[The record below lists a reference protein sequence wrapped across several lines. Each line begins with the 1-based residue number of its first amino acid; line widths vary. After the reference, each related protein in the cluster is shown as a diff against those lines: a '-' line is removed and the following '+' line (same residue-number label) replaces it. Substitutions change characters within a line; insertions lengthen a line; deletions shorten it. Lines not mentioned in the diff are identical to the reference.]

1 LSEMPPLGSHTA
13 AAEPNHGFE
22 DSRRLLGANRFFAD
36 TAVQLT
42 PLGPLA
48 QDASAHTQWQARVQ
62 ALTQA
67 LGWPSAQPI
76 AQRHARQSTLA
87 FAAPWNLLF
96 TATEINEWAWEQVNA
111 AHGVEGFDLAQPA
124 GDVDAVQ
131 THFAERAAAERRPV
145 LESTRDAVRSRG
157 LPDYLDDEAYSI
169 GEGRHSKTWR
179 LYETPARVDVPWPK
193 MLAKPKVIV
202 TGSNGK
208 TTTVRLLAQMA
219 MHSGHIVGHC
229 CTEGVFLNGHV
240 LQAGDYSGPA
250 GARAVLRHPHVSA
263 AVLETARGGL
273 LRRGLAVAR
282 AEVAVVTN
290 LSADHF
296 GEYGVDGLQDLAEV
310 KLIIAHAV
318 RERGVLVLN
327 ADDEVLMTTAQRLP
341 HARDAQQALFAQDEA
356 HPALLAR
363 RAAGGST
370 VGASKGELWLYDGR
384 LRSSLG
390 RLEAMPLM
398 LGGAAAY
405 NQCNLSAAALAAS
418 LSGWSPMAI
427 RRVLAE
433 FGRKP
438 QDNPGRLER
447 YALRGATVLIDYAHN
462 PDGLARLL
470 DVARALKPNRLLL
483 LLGQAGNRED
493 EAIAELARTA
503 ARHAPDAVCLKRMST
518 QYLRG
523 RPAEEVPAL
532 LRAALLDSGL
542 PAERIHD
549 GLDEETSALS
559 LLAQAQ
565 AGDVVVLP
573 LHDAPTRL
581 KVASALGR

>member
-1 LSEMPPLGSHTA
+1 LDVAS
-13 AAEPNHGFE
+13 AEAPEPHHAFE
-22 DSRRLLGANRFFAD
+22 DSRRLMGANRYYAG

-42 PLGPLA
+42 PGGPLA
-48 QDASAHTQWQARVQ
+48 QDAAAHALWQQHVQ

-67 LGWPSAQPI
+67 LGWPPAQPM
-76 AQRHARQSTLA
+76 ARRHARQSTLA

-96 TATEINEWAWEQVNA
+96 SATEINEWAWEQVNA
-111 AHGVEGFDLAQPA
+111 AHGVAGFDLAQPA
-124 GDVDAVQ
+124 GDAATVQ
-131 THFAERAAAERRPV
+131 AHFAARAAAERRPV
-145 LESTRDAVRSRG
+145 LEGTRDAVRSRG

-169 GEGRHSKTWR
+169 GEGRHSKTWQ
-179 LYETPARVDVPWPK
+179 LYEAPARVDVPWPR
-193 MLAKPKVIV
+193 MLAKPKVLV

-219 MHSGHIVGHC
+219 MHSGHVVGHC

-240 LQAGDYSGPA
+240 LQEGDYSGPA

-273 LRRGLAVAR
+273 LRRGLAVER
-282 AEVAVVTN
+282 GEVAVVTN

-327 ADDEVLMTTAQRLP
+327 ADDEMLMATAQRLP
-341 HARDAQQALFAQDEA
+341 HAREAQHALFAQDDA
-356 HPALLAR
+356 HPALQAL
-363 RAAGGST
+363 RAAGGRT
-370 VGASKGELWLYDGR
+370 VGASNGELWLFDGR

-390 RLEAMPLM
+390 PLAAMPLM

-405 NQCNLSAAALAAS
+405 NQGNLAAAALAAS
-418 LSGWSPMAI
+418 CVGWSPMAI

-433 FGRKP
+433 FGSRP

-462 PDGLARLL
+462 PDGLAKLL
-470 DVARALKPNRLLL
+470 DVARALKPQRLLL

-493 EAIAELARTA
+493 EAIAELGRTA
-503 ARHAPDAVCLKRMST
+503 ARYAPDAVCLKRMPA

-523 RPAEEVPAL
+523 RLAEEVPAL
-532 LRAALLDSGL
+532 LRAALLETGL
-542 PAERIHD
+542 PEERIRD

-573 LHDAPTRL
+573 MHDAPTRQR
-581 KVASALGR
+581 VAAALGH